1 MRMADEKMRLIRM
14 RSGVRP
20 RFQRRGIHDKKRLA
34 GVWRR
39 PKGRHNKL
47 RRQIRAKGPLPR
59 PGFGSP
65 AAVRGLHPCGL
76 SDILV
81 YNEGMLA
88 PLDPGKHA
96 VRIAAGVGMRKR
108 LGIQKKAAEAGLKVL
123 NPRKI
128 EEPPEEAKEG
138 AGEAAEEAAEEE
150 SEEEAGAD
158 E

>member
-1 MRMADEKMRLIRM
+1 MADEKMRLIRI

-20 RFQRRGIHDKKRLA
+20 RFQRRGIHEKKRLA
-34 GVWRR
+34 DVWRK

-76 SDILV
+76 SDVLV
-81 YNEGMLA
+81 YNEGMLT
-88 PLDPGKHA
+88 PLDPAVHA
-96 VRIAAGVGMRKR
+96 VRIAGGVGLKKR
-108 LGIQKKAAEAGLKVL
+108 AGIQEKAAEAGLRVL

-128 EEPPEEAKEG
+128 EAP
-138 AGEAAEEAAEEE
+138 AEEPEGEPGEEVKD
-150 SEEEAGAD
+150 D